1 MEEIFAL
8 LGVFNVFP
16 YNRFLN
22 YQELFVPSNS
32 ALTIVVA
39 HKNLSQIIDSS
50 ALTIVVA
57 HKNLSQIIDSSA

>member
-1 MEEIFAL
+1 L
-8 LGVFNVFP
+8 Q
-16 YNRFLN
+16 N
-22 YQELFVPSNS
+22 YS

-57 HKNLSQIIDSSA
+57 HKNLSQIIDSSALTIVVAHKTFLKSLILALEQ